1 MADQHTGDSIS
12 ANVTGPVQGQVA
24 VGKSISQSQAVGT
37 MAGVVTEAE
46 RAELKQVFADART
59 QVAAQAPPQLQQAA
73 VEHVDELEQA
83 VTAEKPDL
91 TTMQYVK
98 GWFSKNLPHLAGS
111 IVGLV
116 VHPIV
121 GKLVEAGG
129 EMAAGQ
135 LRELFGAE

>member
-1 MADQHTGDSIS
+1 MGDQHTGDRIS

-24 VGKSISQSQAVGT
+24 VGKGISQSQAVGT
-37 MAGVVTEAE
+37 MAGAVTEAE
-46 RAELKQVFADART
+46 MAELKRAFADTRT
-59 QVAAQAPPQLQQAA
+59 QVQAQAPPQLQQAA
-73 VEHVDELEQA
+73 VERVDELEQA

-98 GWFSKNLPHLAGS
+98 GWFSKNLPQLAGS

-116 VHPIV
+116 VHPVV

-129 EMAAGQ
+129 EMAADQ
-135 LRELFGAE
+135 LRQLFGAE